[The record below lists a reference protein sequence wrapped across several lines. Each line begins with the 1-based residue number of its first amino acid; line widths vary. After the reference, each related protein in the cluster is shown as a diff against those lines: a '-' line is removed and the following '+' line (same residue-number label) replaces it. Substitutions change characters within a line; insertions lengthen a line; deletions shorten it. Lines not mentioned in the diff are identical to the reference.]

1 MTGHYPDLAPDHLR
15 FRFCPLC
22 SAPLD
27 LTIRDEV
34 NHFAR
39 PTCPNCGWI
48 FYPSNHGGALVVVES
63 EAGLVMIHPPGSDP
77 AAPCGLPGGITEFG
91 ESPEECAVREV
102 EEETGL
108 IVELTT
114 EICRLFDRETSEG
127 SPLIFGPMLQF
138 GFVGRVVGGELRE
151 GDEGPAVVYPAD
163 VVPRISPQRSGSD
176 RVFKAYLATTPAP
189 SPSS

>member
-15 FRFCPLC
+15 FHFCPRC

-27 LTIRDEV
+27 LTARDEV
-34 NHFAR
+34 NNFVR
-39 PTCPNCGWI
+39 PTCPSCGWI
-48 FYPSNHGGALVVVES
+48 YYPSNLGGALVVVKS
-63 EAGLVMIHPPGSDP
+63 DDGLVMIHPPECDP

-108 IVELTT
+108 IVELTA
-114 EICRLFDRETSEG
+114 EICRLFDRATSDG
-127 SPLIFGPMLQF
+127 SPLLFGPMLHF

-151 GDEGPAVVYPAD
+151 GDEGPAVVYPPG
-163 VVPRISPQRSGSD
+163 VVPRISPQRSGSH
-176 RVFKAYLATTPAP
+176 RVFNAYLAMGP
-189 SPSS
+189 STLA